1 MTKMDYE
8 ERIKELETQ
17 FRLTKERYQILAET
31 TSALLF
37 EYKPDEDMMIFNYNF
52 PDNKSRKVIENYHEY
67 MQTTPLV
74 HPSHLMK
81 FLDVL
86 DKASRVPTRG
96 EMEYLSRITSDE
108 FQWHRTY
115 YSSIADNQGKVISVL
130 GRIHNVHQSTTERQE
145 IIHRVETDF
154 LTGLYNKRTATEK
167 ISKWLKDNP
176 TREAQMILL
185 GVNHFQEINDSY
197 GYDFGD
203 EVLKKIAGLLQNCF
217 ADEGVVARFGGV
229 EFLIFLT
236 DESVRQADS
245 QVDELLK
252 RIAKEI
258 DNLDKPLKCSAGIT
272 SRVSKYDDFED
283 LFNRADNAMHMA
295 KRAGEN
301 RRADFEGGGME

>member
-37 EYKPDEDMMIFNYNF
+37 EYKPDEDLMIFNYNF

-67 MQTTPLV
+67 MKATPLV
-74 HPSHLMK
+74 HPSHLTK

-96 EMEYLSRITSDE
+96 EVEYLSRITSDE

-115 YSSIADNQGKVISVL
+115 YSSIADSQGKVISVL

-252 RIAKEI
+252 RIAQEI

-301 RRADFEGGGME
+301 RRADFAGGGME